1 MRCSDDIQCWQE
13 FRKGK
18 EKSLF
23 SLYEK
28 YYGDLLRYGLG
39 FTPDPEIARE
49 YINRVFLD
57 LWNKR
62 TVLPD
67 VDYPK
72 AYIIACYK
80 NKLFYR
86 KKRKGALNLVYVDP
100 EHISGHISEQSYEE
114 VIIELQEFEQ
124 LKSRL
129 QQALNFL
136 TERQRTIL
144 KMRYFDEMAFETI
157 AKKLDVSVRTIY
169 NSIHES
175 LKQLRGDAKDNKN
188 TGKNSI

>member
-1 MRCSDDIQCWQE
+1 MSCSDDIQCWDE

-23 SLYEK
+23 RLYEK
-28 YYGDLLRYGLG
+28 YHGDLLRYGLS
-39 FTPDPEIARE
+39 FISDLEIVRE

-62 TVLPD
+62 ATLPE
-67 VDYPK
+67 VEHPK
-72 AYIIACYK
+72 AYIVACYK

-86 KKRKGALNLVYVDP
+86 KKGKGALNLVYVEP
-100 EHISGHISEQSYEE
+100 NQIAGGISEQSYEE

-124 LKSRL
+124 LKIRL
-129 QQALNFL
+129 KRALNFL
-136 TERQRTIL
+136 TERQQTIL
-144 KMRYFDEMAFETI
+144 TKRYLDEMTFEAI
-157 AKKLDVSVRTIY
+157 AEELHVSVRTIY

-175 LKQLRGDAKDNKN
+175 LKQLRNDAQERGN
-188 TGKNSI
+188 TNQQSG